1 MSSKPREDAAG
12 RPAPPDEDCFRL
24 SLRVPAQIEKAPPC
38 QAGCPNGNDVRGW
51 IGLIAQHEK
60 TGMSRH
66 EAYAA
71 AWQRLV
77 ENNPFPATLG
87 RVCPHPCEAHCTR
100 SEREGAVAIN
110 ALERFIGDWAI
121 AQGLRLQR
129 AEAETLPESVGVVGA
144 GPAGLSFAYQMARR
158 GYRVTV
164 YERSS
169 KPGGMLMHGIPE
181 YRLPEEIVAA
191 EVQRILDLGV
201 ELRLDTG
208 VGRDVSLADLR
219 ARHPVLFLGIGA
231 QSAKGLGIPGEAG
244 SGVWRGTEFLDAL
257 NSGERVEIGRRV
269 VVVGG
274 GNSAVDAARSARRLG
289 AEVTLLYR
297 RTRQEMP
304 ASDEEVDEAIEEG
317 VRLVI
322 LSAPVEIERD
332 DGRVQAVT
340 VQQMALGAPDA
351 SGRRAPLPVS
361 GATSTLEAD
370 TVIAAV
376 SQVPDWTGLDDVRPD
391 GSWLRPVDAGEIPGA
406 VWAGG
411 DALGLGIVGLA
422 ISQGRHAAEAV
433 HAKLRGLPAAPEVPV
448 RPAIDPATVRT
459 EYYPE
464 KPPVER
470 PRRPSQECV
479 GDLDVEVTQT
489 LDENAFLEETSRCF
503 SCGLCFGCQQCS
515 MYCNPGGFTRLD
527 QAQPGVYFA
536 QSLDRCEG
544 CGKCLEICPCGFLSE
559 ATNAEDPPGG
569 PPSETTP

>member
-1 MSSKPREDAAG
+1 MSSKPREDATD
-12 RPAPPDEDCFRL
+12 RPAPLGEDRFRL
-24 SLRVPAQIEKAPPC
+24 SLRVPAQLEKAPPC

-60 TGMSRH
+60 TGMSRD

-87 RVCPHPCEAHCTR
+87 RVCPHPCETQCTR
-100 SEREGAVAIN
+100 AESEGAVAIN

-121 AQGLRLQR
+121 ARGLPLQQ
-129 AEAETLPESVGVVGA
+129 AEFETPPESIGVVGA

-191 EVQRILDLGV
+191 EVQRIFDLGV
-201 ELRLDTG
+201 ELQLDTG

-219 ARHPVLFLGIGA
+219 ARHAVLFLGIGA

-257 NSGERVEIGRRV
+257 NAGERIEVGRRV

-304 ASDEEVDEAIEEG
+304 AGSDEVDEAIEEG
-317 VRLVI
+317 VHLVL
-322 LSAPVEIERD
+322 LSAPLEIERD
-332 DGRVQAVT
+332 DGRVRAVT
-340 VQQMALGAPDA
+340 VQQMALGARDA
-351 SGRRAPLPVS
+351 SGRRAPVPVS

-391 GSWLRPVDAGEIPGA
+391 GGWLEPADAGEIAGA

-411 DALGLGIVGLA
+411 DARGLGIVGLA
-422 ISQGRHAAEAV
+422 ISHGRQAAEAV
-433 HAKLRGLPAAPEVPV
+433 HAKLRGLPADPEVPA
-448 RPAIDPATVRT
+448 RPAIDPGAVRT

-464 KPPVER
+464 KPPVTR
-470 PRRPSQECV
+470 PRRPSQECL
-479 GDLDVEVTQT
+479 GDLDVEVAQT
-489 LDENAFLEETSRCF
+489 LDESAFLEEASRCF
-503 SCGLCFGCQQCS
+503 SCGLCFGCQQCW
-515 MYCNPGGFTRLD
+515 MYCNPGGFTRVD
-527 QAQPGVYFA
+527 QVQPGVYFA
-536 QSLDRCEG
+536 QGLDRCEG
-544 CGKCLEICPCGFLSE
+544 CGKCLEVCPCGFLSE
-559 ATNAEDPPGG
+559 
-569 PPSETTP
+569 TTS